1 MRDFDDFYAASYADL
16 TVQVYAYFGD
26 LHEAQDVVQEAF
38 CRALAR
44 WRQVSGYDDPAA
56 WVRRVAWNLATSRW
70 RRLRVMRA
78 FHRRQRGEPVV
89 AGPEPDHVALVEAP
103 HLATSERSATP
114 PAAPSPSPSPSELP
128 AEQLDRM
135 AATAAAALG
144 ITSVDNKQRRREGKG
159 PILMIGSEPA
169 RRGGISGTGYNENKT
184 GVYVLDVL
192 CVGVGTLRTRFWA
205 ATSGADEA
213 GNPAP
218 IPPDAAEARVPCSD
232 EPERVSL
239 SVRAPWPKK
248 VYVSIEPDQAA
259 EGRAAHASLVRV
271 P

>member
-1 MRDFDDFYAASYADL
+1 MPEDITEEQTRNAFALMRAETLTHIRPPGTAAAQR
-16 TVQVYAYFGD
+16 TVRNRRRTGIA
-26 LHEAQDVVQEAF
+26 
-38 CRALAR
+38 ALAAG
-44 WRQVSGYDDPAA
+44 VGI
-56 WVRRVAWNLATSRW
+56 
-70 RRLRVMRA
+70 
-78 FHRRQRGEPVV
+78 VV
-89 AGPEPDHVALVEAP
+89 AGGFAVT

-184 GVYVLDVL
+184 GIYVLDVL
-192 CVGVGTLRTRFWA
+192 CVGEGTLRTRFWA

-218 IPPDAAEARVPCSD
+218 IPPDAAEAQVPCSD
-232 EPERVSL
+232 KPERVSL